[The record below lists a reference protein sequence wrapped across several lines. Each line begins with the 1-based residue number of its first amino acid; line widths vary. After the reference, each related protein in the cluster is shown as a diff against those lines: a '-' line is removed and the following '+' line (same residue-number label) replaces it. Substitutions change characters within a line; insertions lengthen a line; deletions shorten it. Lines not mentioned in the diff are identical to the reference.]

1 MKAKDNRYIFIT
13 GTSES
18 GKSMIAEYIANEY
31 NDSVHIKIRD
41 VIKRMYE
48 ESDKRAKYEEWQEK
62 FENTQKEQFWDL
74 YLRVVD
80 EMAMKSSLI
89 VMDTLRKKESLEVLN
104 KLTNGNIMLLYI
116 DAKFEYRVKR
126 EYDRLSKEKNV
137 SYEQVKLN
145 TMKKDK
151 EKEKIGLIEILQ
163 YIKND
168 NLKYGYVI
176 SNNGSLK
183 NFQKCID
190 EKMKIFLGDNDVRNC
205 KNKRI
210 ES

>member
-31 NDSVHIKIRD
+31 KDSVHIKIRD

-48 ESDKRAKYEEWQEK
+48 ESDKSAKYEEWQEK

-74 YLRVVD
+74 YLRVAD

-89 VMDTLRKKESLEVLN
+89 VMDTLRKKESLEVIN
-104 KLTNGNIMLLYI
+104 KLINGNIMLLYI

-145 TMKKDK
+145 TIKKDK
-151 EKEKIGLIEILQ
+151 EKEKMGLIEILQ

-183 NFQKCID
+183 DFQKCID
-190 EKMKIFLGDNDVRNC
+190 EKMRIFLGDNDVQNC

>member
-151 EKEKIGLIEILQ
+151 EKEKMGLIEILQ

-183 NFQKCID
+183 NFKKCID
-190 EKMKIFLGDNDVRNC
+190 EKMRIFLGDNDVRNC

>member
-151 EKEKIGLIEILQ
+151 EKEKMGLIEILQ

>member
-151 EKEKIGLIEILQ
+151 EKEKMRLIEILQ

-190 EKMKIFLGDNDVRNC
+190 EKMRIFLGDNDVRNC

>member
-31 NDSVHIKIRD
+31 KDSVHIKIRD

-48 ESDKRAKYEEWQEK
+48 ELDKSAKYEEWQEK

-74 YLRVVD
+74 YLRVAD

-126 EYDRLSKEKNV
+126 EYDWE
-137 SYEQVKLN
+137 
-145 TMKKDK
+145 
-151 EKEKIGLIEILQ
+151 
-163 YIKND
+163 
-168 NLKYGYVI
+168 
-176 SNNGSLK
+176 SL
-183 NFQKCID
+183 D
-190 EKMKIFLGDNDVRNC
+190 T
-205 KNKRI
+205 
-210 ES
+210 

>member
-151 EKEKIGLIEILQ
+151 EKEKMGLIEILQ

-190 EKMKIFLGDNDVRNC
+190 EKMRIFLGDNDVRNC

>member
-151 EKEKIGLIEILQ
+151 EKEKMGLIEILQ

-168 NLKYGYVI
+168 KLKYGYVI

-190 EKMKIFLGDNDVRNC
+190 EKMRIFLGDNDVRNC

>member
-137 SYEQVKLN
+137 IVL
-145 TMKKDK
+145 
-151 EKEKIGLIEILQ
+151 
-163 YIKND
+163 
-168 NLKYGYVI
+168 
-176 SNNGSLK
+176 
-183 NFQKCID
+183 
-190 EKMKIFLGDNDVRNC
+190 R
-205 KNKRI
+205 
-210 ES
+210 